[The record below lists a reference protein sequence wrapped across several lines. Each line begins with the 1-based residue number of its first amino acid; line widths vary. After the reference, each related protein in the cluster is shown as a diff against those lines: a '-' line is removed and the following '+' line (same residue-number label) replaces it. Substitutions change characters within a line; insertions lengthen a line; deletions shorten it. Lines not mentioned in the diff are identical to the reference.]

1 MILIQK
7 SLAFVIFFSISVHK
21 LIAQSH
27 VVKFQNTAQ
36 NSISFVHYD
45 EYGNYQH
52 YPIAP
57 GKTVEIPF
65 EHEYLNIFPLEDN
78 KDVPYFFFPGDEI
91 TITAI
96 NDKFYSFESKNQER
110 KNELLLS
117 QIIFTFF
124 QQHSSPAINTS
135 ALLKQT
141 RSYIDSILA
150 SNATAKLSTKYKEL
164 TQFFYQYES
173 LREKM
178 KYNSANKIKESYE
191 EYWKESY
198 NHESQS
204 YIFAF
209 RTYTLS
215 YLPEFIS
222 RENLISA
229 YDSLFKKEHKE
240 IALYS
245 IMHSAY
251 YKDKPWFRSNYNQY
265 ISLSKDK
272 NFYDK
277 LAYFKLT
284 DEVSGNAKVVLL
296 IGASKDT
303 ISLESL
309 LEKLKGNVVLVD
321 LWASW
326 CVPCIE
332 QMPFSD
338 NLTKSFDKKPF
349 QVLYLSLDRE
359 FHLFN
364 NFSENHLQ
372 GKLNYNI
379 IGNFQSPF
387 ATLNKITTIPR
398 YMIIDKQGNFVNSK
412 APFPSNAELKE
423 LIEKYL

>member
-1 MILIQK
+1 MIIFQK
-7 SLAFVIFFSISVHK
+7 SLAVFIFFSISFHK

-27 VVKFQNTAQ
+27 VVKLQNNAQ
-36 NSISFVHYD
+36 NSVSFVHYD
-45 EYGNYQH
+45 QFGNYKY

-65 EHEYLNIFPLEDN
+65 NQEYLNIFPLEDD

-96 NDKFYSFESKNQER
+96 NNKFYSFESKNQER
-110 KNELLLS
+110 KKELLLA
-117 QIIFTFF
+117 QTIFTFF

-141 RSYIDSILA
+141 KFHIDSILS
-150 SNATAKLSTKYKEL
+150 SNATTKLSAKYKEL
-164 TQFFYQYES
+164 TQSFYQYQS
-173 LREKM
+173 LREKI
-178 KYNSANKIKESYE
+178 KYNADNKIMESYD
-191 EYWKESY
+191 EYWKEPY
-198 NHESQS
+198 NHKLQS
-204 YIFAF
+204 YILAF

-215 YLPEFIS
+215 YLPEFS
-222 RENLISA
+222 SKENLVSI

-245 IMHSAY
+245 IMQKAY

-265 ISLSKDK
+265 ILLSKDID
-272 NFYDK
+272 FYGK

-284 DEVSGNAKVVLL
+284 DDVSGNAEEVLL
-296 IGASKDT
+296 IGATKDT
-303 ISLESL
+303 ITLKSLM
-309 LEKLKGNVVLVD
+309 EKLKGNVVLVD

-332 QMPFSD
+332 QLPFSE
-338 NLTKSFDKKPF
+338 NLIKTFDKKPF

-364 NFSENHLQ
+364 NFSETHLQ

-379 IGNFQSPF
+379 VGNFQSSF

-398 YMIIDKQGNFVNSK
+398 YMIIDKQGTFVNSK
-412 APFPSNAELKE
+412 TPLPSNVELKA